1 VIVVR
6 NDNADEGTRAPRRIA
21 LVEDHKLVALGFA
34 DLVSANAGLRLV
46 CSVGAVSQIPDDAWP
61 LDLVV
66 LDLRLEDGSSP
77 AENVRTIHHRG
88 TEVLVLT
95 GGENAALA
103 RSAALAGVLGIVR
116 KSEPLPTIMEAIVA
130 AAHGETIPTTEWA
143 AALDADENLADAGLS
158 ARERQ
163 ILALYASGEKA
174 QAVAYQTGLSRATV
188 SQYVSRIRT
197 KYSRVGRPAPTKIEL
212 NIRAREDGLLSE

>member
-1 VIVVR
+1 MTAVESAR
-6 NDNADEGTRAPRRIA
+6 DQRAPLRIA

-34 DLVSANAGLRLV
+34 DLISANAGLRLV
-46 CSVGAVSQIPDDAWP
+46 ASVTTVTEIPEDAWP

-77 AENVRTIHHRG
+77 TENVQSVRDRG

-116 KSEPLPTIMEAIVA
+116 KSEPLPTIMSAIVA

-143 AALDADENLADAGLS
+143 AALDSDENLADAGLS
-158 ARERQ
+158 ARERE

-188 SQYVSRIRT
+188 TQYVSRIRA

-212 NIRAREDGLLSE
+212 NTRAREDGLLLE

>member
-1 VIVVR
+1 MTAIG
-6 NDNADEGTRAPRRIA
+6 NGTGEATPLRIA
-21 LVEDHKLVALGFA
+21 LVEDHRLVALGFA
-34 DLVSANAGLRLV
+34 DLVSATAELHLV
-46 CSVGAVSQIPDDAWP
+46 TCVTTVTEIPDDAWP

-66 LDLRLEDGSSP
+66 LDLRLEDGSTP
-77 AENVRTIHHRG
+77 AANVRAVHERG
-88 TEVLVLT
+88 AEVLVLT

-103 RSAALAGVLGIVR
+103 RSAAAAGVLGIVR

-158 ARERQ
+158 ARERE

-174 QAVAYQTGLSRATV
+174 QAVAFQTGLSKATV
-188 SQYVSRIRT
+188 AQYVSRIRT

-212 NIRAREDGLLSE
+212 NARAREDGLILE